1 MSISP
6 ESDFFSTFERDFH
19 LLDQAT
25 HDPFITDVVKDAVE
39 LNELMKTEATT
50 VEDARSIVQT
60 LDAMWGAINDTIVK
74 VTGNVTYKTPDGEFH
89 SQYYEDVEMI
99 SKGFMITGSQ
109 GETEA
114 QYGRKVRFTFLM
126 DIPDEM
132 REEYRDELE
141 DLSHIIMGADVDQ
154 VSIEAQGYSVER
166 AKAWLTIYA
175 QDLLEDIDE
184 LVMNAEGNEIDSLLA
199 LRDLDFSKI
208 EGDENTRITALQ
220 CISVYLMDMFAIE
233 EKVPY
238 VVSLS
243 GRIMMKNE
251 NDDDIFARTSS
262 KEHMAYIHGIS
273 AIDTNDED
281 IATGEVSNPRTD
293 LYLYMTVLNNDPNA
307 GGYSAR
313 VPLDSILTLESLRLV
328 LKK

>member
-89 SQYYEDVEMI
+89 SQYYEDTEMI
-99 SKGFMITGSQ
+99 SKGFMITGHEN
-109 GETEA
+109 ETDA
-114 QYGRKVRFTFLM
+114 QYGRKVRFTFLL
-126 DIPDEM
+126 DIPEEM
-132 REEYRDELE
+132 REMYRDELE
-141 DLSHIIMGADVDQ
+141 DVSHMIMGADVDQ
-154 VSIEAQGYSVER
+154 VSIEAEGYSINR

-175 QDLLEDIDE
+175 PDLLEDIDE
-184 LVMNAEGNEIDSLLA
+184 LVMNAEGNDIDSLLA
-199 LRDLDFSKI
+199 LRDLDFSMI
-208 EGDENTRITALQ
+208 EGDENTRFTALQ
-220 CISVYLMDMFAIE
+220 CVSVYLMDMFAIE
-233 EKVPY
+233 EKIPH
-238 VVSLS
+238 VVSIS
-243 GRIMMKNE
+243 GRIMMKNV
-251 NDDDIFARTSS
+251 NDEDIFARTSA
-262 KEHMAYIHGIS
+262 KEHMAYIHGL
-273 AIDTNDED
+273 AVIDTNDED
-281 IATGEVSNPRTD
+281 VATGEVSNPRTD
-293 LYLYMTVLNNDPNA
+293 IYLYMTVLNNEPNT
-307 GGYSAR
+307 GGYSVR
-313 VPLDSILTLESLRLV
+313 VPLDSIFTLESLRFV